1 MEREA
6 KKKVS
11 EETLFNATKS
21 HAVAKTE
28 LDLLKSQDA
37 INAAQKELDT
47 LLKEKEESEK
57 QLASI
62 TSDLN
67 EAKARAAA
75 AKQNADEAEKEALR
89 AKESQENWA

>member
-1 MEREA
+1 M
-6 KKKVS
+6 
-11 EETLFNATKS
+11 
-21 HAVAKTE
+21 
-28 LDLLKSQDA
+28 
-37 INAAQKELDT
+37 
-47 LLKEKEESEK
+47 KEKEESDK